1 MFSMSTELTPPQ
13 QQLLRFLEERLD
25 GGEPPPTIREICKR
39 FNYRS
44 TKAAYDVLSA
54 LQKKGYVIRDP
65 KSPRGLRLLRRSE
78 GVPLLGRISAG
89 FPRESE
95 AEPAERLPLNPK
107 HYGIPDRSKAFALR
121 VAGDSMIGRHLFDG
135 DIVLLDSGTEACEGD
150 IVAALID
157 NETTLK
163 TLVRSAGAVW
173 LRAENPEYPDLIPT
187 LDLQIQGVA
196 RAVIRFL
203 KR

>member
-1 MFSMSTELTPPQ
+1 MSVELTPPQ
-13 QQLLRFLEERLD
+13 QLLLRFLEERLD
-25 GGEPPPTIREICKR
+25 SGEPPPTVREICKR

-44 TKAAYDVLSA
+44 TKAAYDLLSA
-54 LQKKGYVIRDP
+54 LQKKGYVVRDP

-89 FPRESE
+89 QPRDSE
-95 AEPAERLPLNPK
+95 ADPAERLELNPQ
-107 HYGIPDRSKAFALR
+107 HFGIPDRSKAFALR
-121 VAGDSMIGRHLFDG
+121 VAGDSMTGRHLFDG
-135 DIVLLDSGTEACEGD
+135 DIVLMESGTEPRDGD

-157 NETTLK
+157 NQTTLK
-163 TLVRSAGAVW
+163 TLVRGASAAW
-173 LRAENPEYPDLIPT
+173 LRAENPKYPGLTPT
-187 LDLQIQGVA
+187 WDLQIQGVA